1 MRNNFYKNG
10 IKENDIIKEIVS
22 KYYYILNNK
31 NIINEDF
38 NLVKLSS
45 TSYSNLKYDKDGT
58 QNDSVNKPL
67 LDDINS
73 AAKSV
78 GVVATITTAKTGH
91 NRTVKGSKSISR
103 HMNGTGVDVAIL
115 DGVGSGG
122 ASNATNGLAKFRELG
137 FKLKNALV
145 SMGYTWN
152 TERGNDKAVLW
163 HTYTGGN
170 HYNHLHISNK
180 TGVSSAPPTNNSKEE
195 VTEPTKVDGTVI
207 NKLIYDSFS
216 KEEKKIIESVL
227 TKLKADGI
235 TNIYT
240 QIVFVSIVL
249 WKLGDVEDSDD
260 DVEDSD
266 EYKDIINDLPS
277 EIKIALKGVEDC
289 FNEKITS
296 NHIKLEKAQEGVDYY
311 PDNGGIDPNAKKSL
325 LKLLSA
331 FALKY
336 PEVKKETV
344 VSDWRSYTTQIR
356 TFCKKTNSEKKI
368 SDRQKWS
375 ALPGFSQHSTGKT
388 FDLFSVEPQW
398 WDSRPNLKNWLKDNV
413 SDYGFK
419 ISYPSKGTLRE
430 SEPWHIYYVGG
441 SIKESVEIDSDV
453 ENLMTSVKTEDFKSL
468 EECLNYFDKKLS
480 NEDFN
485 KKEVKKIAEKF
496 VVSVKDENNKKSE
509 INLDNLKQFFKKF
522 DEIYGEKKEDI
533 NEDIIRIKNIMK
545 KLL

>member
-31 NIINEDF
+31 NIINEDY

-45 TSYSNLKYDKDGT
+45 TGYSNLKYDKDGT

-115 DGVGSGG
+115 DGIGSGG
-122 ASNATNGLAKFRELG
+122 ASNSTNGLEKFRNLG

-163 HTYTGGN
+163 HTNTGGN

-216 KEEKKIIESVL
+216 KEEKKTIESVL

-296 NHIKLEKAQEGVDYY
+296 NHIKLEKSQEGVDYY

-336 PEVKKETV
+336 PEVKKYTV

-356 TFCKKTNSEKKI
+356 TFCKKPNSEKKI

-388 FDLFSVEPQW
+388 FDLFSTEPGW
-398 WDSRPNLKNWLKDNV
+398 WNSRPELKNWLKDNAP
-413 SDYGFK
+413 DYGFK
-419 ISYPSKGTLRE
+419 VSYPSKGVLRE
-430 SEPWHIYYVGG
+430 SEPWHIYYTGG

-453 ENLMTSVKTEDFKSL
+453 EGLMTSVKTEDFKSL
-468 EECLNYFDKKLS
+468 EECLNYFDKKLN

-485 KKEVKKIAEKF
+485 KEEVKKIAEKF
-496 VVSVKDENNKKSE
+496 VVSVNDENNKKSE
-509 INLDNLKQFFKKF
+509 INLDKLKQFFKKF

-533 NEDIIRIKNIMK
+533 NEDIIRMKNIMK

>member
-1 MRNNFYKNG
+1 
-10 IKENDIIKEIVS
+10 
-22 KYYYILNNK
+22 
-31 NIINEDF
+31 
-38 NLVKLSS
+38 
-45 TSYSNLKYDKDGT
+45 
-58 QNDSVNKPL
+58 
-67 LDDINS
+67 
-73 AAKSV
+73 
-78 GVVATITTAKTGH
+78 
-91 NRTVKGSKSISR
+91 
-103 HMNGTGVDVAIL
+103 
-115 DGVGSGG
+115 
-122 ASNATNGLAKFRELG
+122 
-137 FKLKNALV
+137 
-145 SMGYTWN
+145 
-152 TERGNDKAVLW
+152 LW

-180 TGVSSAPPTNNSKEE
+180 SGVSSSPPTNNSKEE
-195 VTEPTKVDGTVI
+195 VTEPTKVDGAVI

-216 KEEKKIIESVL
+216 KEEKKTIESVL

-336 PEVKKETV
+336 PEVKKYTV

-430 SEPWHIYYVGG
+430 SEPWHIYYTGG

-533 NEDIIRIKNIMK
+533 NEDIIRMKNIMK

>member
-1 MRNNFYKNG
+1 MGNNFNKNY
-10 IKENDIIKEIVS
+10 IKEIIS
-22 KYYYILNNK
+22 KYDDILSNK

-91 NRTVKGSKSISR
+91 NRTVKGSKNISR

-115 DGVGSGG
+115 DGIGSGG
-122 ASNATNGLAKFRELG
+122 ASNSTNGLEKFRNLG

-163 HTYTGGN
+163 HTNTGGN

-180 TGVSSAPPTNNSKEE
+180 TGVSSSPPTNNSKEE

-216 KEEKKIIESVL
+216 KEKKKTIESVL
-227 TKLKADGI
+227 TKLKTDGI

-249 WKLGDVEDSDD
+249 WKLGDVEDSDDD

-296 NHIKLEKAQEGVDYY
+296 NHIKLEKSQEGVDYY

-336 PEVKKETV
+336 PEVKKYTV
-344 VSDWRSYTTQIR
+344 KSDYRGYTTQIH
-356 TFCKKTNSEKKI
+356 TFCKKSNSEKKI
-368 SDRQKWS
+368 SERQKWS

-388 FDLFSVEPQW
+388 FDVFSVEPGW
-398 WDSRPNLKNWLKDNV
+398 WNSRPELKNWLKDNAP
-413 SDYGFK
+413 DYGFK
-419 ISYPSKGTLRE
+419 VSYPSKGVLRE
-430 SEPWHIYYVGG
+430 PEPWHIYYTGG

-485 KKEVKKIAEKF
+485 KEEVKKIAEKF
-496 VVSVKDENNKKSE
+496 VISVNDENNKKSE
-509 INLDNLKQFFKKF
+509 INLDNLRQFFKKF
-522 DEIYGEKKEDI
+522 DEIYGEKKEGV
-533 NEDIIRIKNIMK
+533 NEDIIRMKNIMK
-545 KLL
+545 KIL